1 MIQQKI
7 KDEIKQAMRDK
18 DALRLSV
25 LRGLSAAFTNELV
38 AKMRMPQDPL
48 ADEDAMA
55 VIKRTV
61 KQRKDS
67 IDQFTK
73 GGREDLAND
82 EKAELAILETY
93 LPAMMSKEDIK
104 VIALRKKEEMGVTD
118 KAKAGQLTGAVLK
131 ETKGMADGGDVKA
144 VVDSLFS

>member
-48 ADEDAMA
+48 ADEEAMA